1 MHVVLLWLERHAVTL
16 LALFRVDE
24 FGKRWVQ
31 VQVWQEVET
40 SASYLLEH
48 VMWLPANSNAPLSG
62 SELRFQPGIF
72 LGLIQRTSEL
82 IVGVPSRVYG
92 AQTVK
97 RTTPAS
103 ILPRPATQ

>member
-40 SASYLLEH
+40 SASYLSGTCDVVTGQLECAA
-48 VMWLPANSNAPLSG
+48 V
-62 SELRFQPGIF
+62 RFGIAF
-72 LGLIQRTSEL
+72 PTWDFSWVDSADI
-82 IVGVPSRVYG
+82 
-92 AQTVK
+92 
-97 RTTPAS
+97 
-103 ILPRPATQ
+103 